1 MSSDLAPDHSTPQSR
16 LTRKEVRLT
25 VGTVG
30 LGTFIEW
37 FEYASYAYLATTIA
51 TVFFPNADPTVAL
64 MQTFGVFAI
73 SFLVRP
79 IGGLFWGHFGDRIG
93 PKKTLTIT
101 IVGMGVATFAIG
113 ALPTYAAIGVAAPIL
128 LLVARMLQSFCA
140 AGEYSGAAVLLA
152 EHAPVD
158 KRARWVSTVPIA
170 TAGGFLGASAAV
182 AVINGLLTPESMQEW
197 GWRVP
202 FLLAAVLTVVVRYIR
217 SKVRES
223 PTHTKMAEEDSVAS
237 APLLDLIKSHWPA
250 MLRMLCVMA
259 VNASGYYLV
268 LTYMVTYIEVEL
280 GLPAFQSSLIVSL
293 ALILYLPLIYVGAWL
308 SDMYGRRRLLVINA
322 IGFIL
327 VSYPAFMLLGEAGFL
342 GVLLIQ
348 IALVALF
355 SLNDSTFAVYFIE
368 AVPPQ
373 VRLSGFALPYNFG
386 VAIFGGASPL
396 VATWLISVTGNTY
409 APAFLIIA
417 FSIAGLIALAFQGEP
432 HDPKEAK
439 IAAEAD
445 KAAADTEEEG

>member
-1 MSSDLAPDHSTPQSR
+1 MVDHSPNQRPARHPR

-25 VGTVG
+25 VCTVG

-37 FEYASYAYLATTIA
+37 FEYATYAYLATTIA
-51 TVFFPNADPTVAL
+51 AAFFPGADPTVAL
-64 MQTFGVFAI
+64 LQTFGVFAI
-73 SFLVRP
+73 SFLARP

-93 PKKTLTIT
+93 PKRTLTIT
-101 IVGMGVATFAIG
+101 IVGMGVATFSIG
-113 ALPTYAAIGVAAPIL
+113 VLPTYAAIGVAAPL
-128 LLVARMLQSFCA
+128 LLLLARILQSFCA

-158 KRARWVSTVPIA
+158 RRARWVSTVPIA

-182 AVINGLLTPESMQEW
+182 ALLNGLLSAEAMQEW

-202 FLLAAVLTVVVRYIR
+202 FLLAAVLTIVVRYIR
-217 SKVRES
+217 SKVSES
-223 PTHTKMAEEDSVAS
+223 PTRQKMDEQDEVAE
-237 APLLDLIKSHWPA
+237 APLKDLIKSHWPS

-293 ALILYLPLIYVGAWL
+293 ALVLYLPLIYAGAWL
-308 SDMYGRRRLLVINA
+308 SDTFGRRRLLILNA

-327 VSYPAFMLLGEAGFL
+327 VSYPAFMLIGAVGFF
-342 GVLLIQ
+342 GVLLVQ

-396 VATWLISVTGNTY
+396 LATWLISVTENAH

-417 FSIAGLIALAFQGEP
+417 FSAAGLIALLFQGEP
-432 HDPKEAK
+432 HDPEA
-439 IAAEAD
+439 A
-445 KAAADTEEEG
+445 KAAAATDKEV